1 MSMADDFTL
10 GTDFSL
16 VPTDSLIKRFDRAEL
31 SSQSPS
37 DKQVTSSEEAKKSVN
52 EKRPLHRIAEV
63 RKLQGISIRS
73 ASRRMGIPMEQVR
86 REEKPDSNLT
96 MEDLVRWQQ
105 ALEVPMIDLLV
116 DENAPLSTPVL
127 ARAKWLRIMKT
138 VKALLETT
146 ESANINRMARMLEDQ
161 VLEVMPELKDVSAW
175 HSVGQRRTQDE
186 VGRIAES
193 PVASNF
199 ASDGLR

>member
-1 MSMADDFTL
+1 MSTADDFTL
-10 GTDFSL
+10 GPDFSL
-16 VPTDSLIKRFDRAEL
+16 VPSDSLIKRFDHTEL
-31 SSQSPS
+31 SSQNPS
-37 DKQVTSSEEAKKSVN
+37 EAPVASSKETEQPTDEN
-52 EKRPLHRIAEV
+52 RPLHRIAEV

-86 REEKPDSNLT
+86 REERTDSNLT
-96 MEDLVRWQQ
+96 IEDLVRWQQ

-146 ESANINRMARMLEDQ
+146 ESANVNRMARMLEDQ

-193 PVASNF
+193 PR
-199 ASDGLR
+199 GK

>member
-1 MSMADDFTL
+1 MSTADDFTL
-10 GTDFSL
+10 GPDFSL
-16 VPTDSLIKRFDRAEL
+16 VPSDSLIKRFDHTEL
-31 SSQSPS
+31 SSQNPS
-37 DKQVTSSEEAKKSVN
+37 EAPVASSKEAEQPTDEN
-52 EKRPLHRIAEV
+52 RPLHRIAEV

-86 REEKPDSNLT
+86 REERTDSNLT

-146 ESANINRMARMLEDQ
+146 ESANVNRMARMLEDQ

-199 ASDGLR
+199 ANDGLR

>member
-10 GTDFSL
+10 GPDFSL
-16 VPTDSLIKRFDRAEL
+16 IPGDSVINRFERTDLSAEK
-31 SSQSPS
+31 PA
-37 DKQVTSSEEAKKSVN
+37 KEEAGKPT
-52 EKRPLHRIAEV
+52 EKPQALHRIAEV
-63 RKLQGISIRS
+63 RKLQGISVRS

-86 REEKPDSNLT
+86 REEKPDSNLN

-105 ALEVPMIDLLV
+105 ALEVPMVDLLV
-116 DENAPLSTPVL
+116 DENSPLSTPVL

-138 VKALLETT
+138 VKALVETT
-146 ESANINRMARMLEDQ
+146 ESSSVQRMARMLEDQ

-199 ASDGLR
+199 AKDGLR